1 MSEAAAP
8 ADGAQTP
15 ADAPAADTA
24 PEAPAAPDTA
34 AQDAPDG
41 GEVVEDQDQDHD
53 HDHDGDGRE
62 AAKYRKKLRDAAT
75 QRDQAVEQITTMQ
88 KSEAE
93 RIAAN
98 RLADGADLWRDGLT
112 VGELLDDAGNLDPQ
126 RFPRPPRQS
135 HSSTRTGG
143 AQPNRGRWAA
153 GPACSRPVP
162 AAPTITAP
170 RRGRRCCARQ
180 CTARSKKFC

>member
-41 GEVVEDQDQDHD
+41 GEVVEDQDQDQD

-112 VGELLDDAGNLDPQ
+112 VGELLDDAGNLDPAKVSAAAKAVTQ
-126 RFPRPPRQS
+126 QHPHWRRPAQPRALGG
-135 HSSTRTGG
+135 RTGVLASG
-143 AQPNRGRWAA
+143 ASSPNDHRAPSWSQVLREAVH
-153 GPACSRPVP
+153 GP
-162 AAPTITAP
+162 
-170 RRGRRCCARQ
+170 Q
-180 CTARSKKFC
+180 